1 MIIKL
6 DGICENGKVA
16 VALIMS
22 EITLDSIEQ
31 LNTEY
36 KFCRDAI
43 DMCWEWLEGGNVNKY
58 EICSLIAND
67 NKCLADITNNTEDDK
82 LGNKYGT
89 IMISVSYVAWQAYNK
104 ENNYHYPQYL
114 EVVDDEYLVELIKEL
129 IEIDKL
135 ITEENIKFI
144 LNNLREKYP
153 DNVNDKFCIISKD
166 QILDNIVKRMK

>member
-6 DGICENGKVA
+6 NGICESGKVA
-16 VALIMS
+16 IALIMA
-22 EITLDSIEQ
+22 EITLDSIQ
-31 LNTEY
+31 QHNTEY

-43 DMCWEWLEGGNVNKY
+43 DMCWGWLENGNVNKY

-67 NKCLADITNNTEDDK
+67 NKCLADITSNTEDDK
-82 LGNKYGT
+82 LGNKYGA

-104 ENNYHYPQYL
+104 ENNCHYPQYL
-114 EVVDDEYLVELIKEL
+114 EIVDDEYLVELIKDL

-144 LNNLREKYP
+144 LNNFKEKYT
-153 DNVNDKFCIISKD
+153 DNVNDKFCKISKAK
-166 QILDNIVKRMK
+166 ILDNIVKRMK